1 MRGQG
6 RTFRRKERRVDGL
19 LVESPIWWISYC
31 KRGHE
36 YRESAQTTDENKAR
50 KLLSRRLKEKE
61 RPTFVGQKEEKL
73 TLEDLEAKI
82 LVDYQKHDRR
92 SAVTVKHCLKG
103 VKKFFP
109 FDRLVDIGTERID
122 QYQQTRLSQGAARA
136 TVNREM
142 GYLKRGF
149 KLLVE
154 GRQISQA
161 PVIKLLEGEN
171 IRQGFLSK
179 ADFDKLVENLEP
191 QVRDIVIFLYNSAWR
206 SKEAMTLEWKDVDV
220 AAGMVRLRREN
231 SKNKHTRALPLIGEL
246 RDVVERR
253 EKERRLNCPF
263 VFHRNGNQIKSFR
276 GAWDTACVR
285 TGLGYIEK
293 NDESRKYSGLV
304 PHDMRRSA
312 VRNFRKA
319 GLSENEGM
327 KMSGHVT
334 NSIYR
339 RYDIID
345 EDDLKES
352 MGKVQE
358 YLKAQPKGAK
368 VAPFKKAG

>member
-6 RTFRRKERRVDGL
+6 RIFKRKERRADGS

-36 YRESAQTTDENKAR
+36 FRESAQTTDEKKAR
-50 KLLSRRLKEKE
+50 KFLSRRLKEKE
-61 RPTFVGQKEEKL
+61 RPTFVGPKEEKL
-73 TLEDLEAKI
+73 TLDDLEAKI
-82 LVDYQKHDRR
+82 LADYEKHNRR
-92 SAVTVKHCLKG
+92 SATTVKHCLKG
-103 VKKFFP
+103 VKEFFS

-122 QYQQTRLSQGAARA
+122 QYQETRLSQGAARA

-142 GYLKRGF
+142 AYLRHGF
-149 KLLVE
+149 KLLVK
-154 GRQISQA
+154 GKQISQV
-161 PVIKLLEGEN
+161 PVITLLEGEN

-179 ADFDKLVENLEP
+179 SDFDKLVENIDP
-191 QVRDIVIFLYNSAWR
+191 QAQDIVIFLYNSGWR

-231 SKNKHTRALPLIGEL
+231 SKNKRSRALPLLGEL
-246 RDVVERR
+246 QDVIERR
-253 EKERRLNCPF
+253 LKERRLDCLF
-263 VFHRNGNQIKSFR
+263 VFHRNGKQIKSFR
-276 GAWDTACVR
+276 KAWGTACEAI
-285 TGLGYIEK
+285 GQP
-293 NDESRKYSGLV
+293 DLV

-352 MGKVQE
+352 MGKVQD
-358 YLKAQPKGAK
+358 YLKEQPKGAK
-368 VAPFKKAG
+368 VAPIKKAG